1 MSGTDYGQAFALWR
15 EAAAEP
21 WRDYSRH
28 AFVGGCAMARCREVR
43 SFIISG
49 RIMCS

>member
-15 EAAAEP
+15 EAAAGR

-28 AFVGGCAMARCREVR
+28 AVIGGLRHGSLPFGFWGMSLR
-43 SFIISG
+43 G
-49 RIMCS
+49 P